1 MPKRKEPLTEDESAI
16 DILSLSHKKHKK
28 HKHKK
33 HKKKKGLEDGD
44 DGSGGGS
51 PGTPNES
58 FKPGLK
64 LKIKIGGQT
73 FGEARVSK
81 SEINEASSDESAN
94 IDVVDAMPSGSN
106 MSDSMANQGN
116 SKKGKKVDDDDAW
129 LEALEAGRLEE
140 VDEELRR
147 MKDPNLMTAR
157 QRSLLESKAQKEKEE
172 VTPVVTETKVLS
184 EEMIQQKMIQAKK
197 RKKLAEEKK
206 EKDKKQTIERLL
218 KKSDTK
224 PKGAKKVIKKADV
237 PKIKYI
243 DNEFKGRSLSFPAG
257 FNYPLKA
264 QTAKEPPPVVL
275 CGVKGC
281 ENRKKYSCSK
291 TGVPL
296 CSLECYK
303 KNMMLKNANSS
314 MISVS

>member
-1 MPKRKEPLTEDESAI
+1 MPKRKDPLTEDESAI
-16 DILSLSHKKHKK
+16 DVLGLSHKKHKK

-33 HKKKKGLEDGD
+33 HKKKRGLEDGD

-51 PGTPNES
+51 PGTPNEK

-94 IDVVDAMPSGSN
+94 IDVVDAPPSTNN
-106 MSDSMANQGN
+106 MSDSLSNQGN
-116 SKKGKKVDDDDAW
+116 SKKGKKIDDDDAW

-172 VTPVVTETKVLS
+172 VAPVVETKVLS
-184 EEMIQQKMIQAKK
+184 EEMIQHKMMQAKK

-218 KKSDTK
+218 KKPDAK
-224 PKGAKKVIKKADV
+224 PKNSKKVIKKADV

-264 QTAKEPPPVVL
+264 QNAKDPPPAVF

-281 ENRKKYSCSK
+281 ENKKKYSCSK

-303 KNMMLKNANSS
+303 KNMLLNSNNS